1 MDRSFLEFLRNF
13 LIHSAER
20 QRQMDDISQWIRL
33 GYRGFDDLMELLKKS
48 YGLDGVSEKSPE
60 FHQLWEKTSQDF
72 KESFQECLNLLHVVS
87 RSDYDTLKK
96 ENELLKKQV
105 SEQEKVII
113 KLRAMLGEKVTG
125 LPEDV
130 AKGIQ
135 SLMITQMDQYQE
147 IMKSFSRMFS
157 GTSSSEDT
165 GSERKKTEVTRQ
177 QRKKK

>member
-1 MDRSFLEFLRNF
+1 
-13 LIHSAER
+13 
-20 QRQMDDISQWIRL
+20 
-33 GYRGFDDLMELLKKS
+33 
-48 YGLDGVSEKSPE
+48 
-60 FHQLWEKTSQDF
+60 
-72 KESFQECLNLLHVVS
+72 
-87 RSDYDTLKK
+87 
-96 ENELLKKQV
+96 
-105 SEQEKVII
+105 
-113 KLRAMLGEKVTG
+113 MLGEKVTG